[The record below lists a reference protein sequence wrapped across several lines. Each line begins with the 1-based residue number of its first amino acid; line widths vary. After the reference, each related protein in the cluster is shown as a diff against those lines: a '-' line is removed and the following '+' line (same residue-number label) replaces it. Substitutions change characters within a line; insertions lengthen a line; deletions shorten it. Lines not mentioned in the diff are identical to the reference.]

1 MNEENRRENK
11 YCLTIFKEGI
21 FQEVTEQEYAEFRKM
36 CPLVASILQNPALLA
51 EIPEP
56 VSKDPLMPMYDS
68 WDKAAKRLIT
78 QLWRVPSA

>member
-36 CPLVASILQNPALLA
+36 CPLVASIL
-51 EIPEP
+51 
-56 VSKDPLMPMYDS
+56 
-68 WDKAAKRLIT
+68 
-78 QLWRVPSA
+78 